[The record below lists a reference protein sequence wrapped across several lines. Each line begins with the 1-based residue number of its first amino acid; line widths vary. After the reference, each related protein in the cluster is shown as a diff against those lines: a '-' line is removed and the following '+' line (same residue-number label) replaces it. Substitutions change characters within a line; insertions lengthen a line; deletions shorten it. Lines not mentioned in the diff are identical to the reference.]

1 MVRGLWLICVEE
13 VLESKI
19 FILSLVQTQRLIESN
34 DGFLAKSG
42 HDELEEW
49 QWFPFKKI
57 RLFHTD
63 RLILSIF
70 NDAVKSVIQGQIL
83 LLQDSDLG
91 IENFDKLWLLLF
103 EEVNLRIFAQLQ
115 GIYETRVF
123 DEATTVKRLDLK
135 RRRQAPPLTLLLFPV
150 SVHVVEYELCI
161 ISHLDLL
168 RRQEKILVSSIR
180 K

>member
-1 MVRGLWLICVEE
+1 M
-13 VLESKI
+13 
-19 FILSLVQTQRLIESN
+19 
-34 DGFLAKSG
+34 
-42 HDELEEW
+42 
-49 QWFPFKKI
+49 
-57 RLFHTD
+57 
-63 RLILSIF
+63 
-70 NDAVKSVIQGQIL
+70 SV
-83 LLQDSDLG
+83 
-91 IENFDKLWLLLF
+91 ENFDKLWLLLF

-168 RRQEKILVSSIR
+168 R
-180 K
+180 